1 MFRMPLIAALV
12 ALIAPM
18 GVQAQQKPLAPI
30 RPLSETVRAF
40 EARGYIVR
48 SAEDDG
54 RTHEIEAIAP
64 DGRRI
69 EAVVEAASGEV
80 LTERNDD

>member
-1 MFRMPLIAALV
+1 MIRIALLAVLV
-12 ALIAPM
+12 PATVLAQPAP
-18 GVQAQQKPLAPI
+18 

-40 EARGYIVR
+40 EQRGYDVR

-54 RTHEIEAIAP
+54 RTHEIEAVTP

-69 EAVVEAASGEV
+69 EAEVEAATGEV
-80 LTERNDD
+80 LREYADN